1 MKKYKALIYDVDG
14 TILNTL
20 EMNMIPLLKII
31 KEELNEDWEYKDVLK
46 FGSYPGIKVM
56 EELGIKEVETTYER
70 WVRYVNEYE
79 FGAVPFEGIIQVL
92 KQTSDS
98 GIIQAVVSS
107 KTHDQYQIDMID
119 SGLDAYMTTC
129 VLQEDTTNHKPHPAP
144 LLKCLI
150 KLGYNASD
158 VVYIGDSLADYLA
171 AKAANIDFVY
181 AKWGSVSDEGII
193 RPTYAFDNPLDIL
206 KII

>member
-1 MKKYKALIYDVDG
+1 MKNYKALIYDIDG

-56 EELGIKEVETTYER
+56 EELGIKEIEETYAR

-79 FGAVPFEGIIQVL
+79 FGAVPFEGIITLL
-92 KQTSDS
+92 KQTSQC
-98 GIIQAVVSS
+98 GVIQAVVSS

-119 SGLDAYMTTC
+119 SGLDTYMTTC

-144 LLKCLI
+144 LLKCLE
-150 KLGYNASD
+150 KLDCNASE

-171 AKAANIDFVY
+171 AKAANIDFIY
-181 AKWGSVSDEGII
+181 AKWGSVSDKGITHP
-193 RPTYAFDNPLDIL
+193 RYAFDNPLEIL